1 MPLICIVSVHIIL
14 VVVVNGSLCC
24 EGSVVVVSYRGH
36 HREWNLR
43 HQASSS

>member
-24 EGSVVVVSYRGH
+24 EGSVVVVVSYRG
-36 HREWNLR
+36 
-43 HQASSS
+43 APP